1 MPQGLDVKK
10 LRLIV
15 KDLDEVAEEFRSLYV
30 KDAEGDTW
38 RLQLDEDED
47 AGDPTKLARTLARVR
62 AEKDTAE
69 AAAREAK
76 AELEKLRKAAP
87 KADPKPKT
95 DDEANADRKAM
106 AEAHRL
112 ELEARDRALS
122 ELEAELYGAT
132 AEAQLSEALIAA
144 KVTGGK
150 RHFAAAAAGVIRTQK
165 GADGKR
171 QVLVFDGPGKDAKVL
186 YNPKTGD
193 PMTPADWVAAR
204 ASEDDFKPFFPGT
217 KAVGSGTPPAN
228 SPARAPASTMSPEDK
243 LAHAFGAT

>member
-1 MPQGLDVKK
+1 VPQGLDVKPK
-10 LRLIV
+10 LIV
-15 KDLDEVAEEFRSLYV
+15 QSLEDVPEALRPFYV

-47 AGDPTKLARTLARVR
+47 AGDPTKLARTLGRVR
-62 AEKDTAE
+62 TEKETTE
-69 AAAREAK
+69 RELREAK

-95 DDEANADRKAM
+95 DDDAANDRKAM

-112 ELEARDRALS
+112 EQEASARIIAD
-122 ELEAELYGAT
+122 LEAELYGAT